1 MRVYIP
7 ALGQVQRFELVP
19 SLLVF
24 SLNPTRLFLL
34 MRRLLHFLT
43 RIPRRLLVGVVRGY
57 QLLVSPHMPR
67 TCRYHPTCSEYAV
80 KAFRTYGAMKGLI
93 LTLHRLAR
101 CHPWGGHGYDPPRW
115 FGEDASEAEPP
126 PRSPSEDSVSAAP

>member
-1 MRVYIP
+1 
-7 ALGQVQRFELVP
+7 
-19 SLLVF
+19 
-24 SLNPTRLFLL
+24 
-34 MRRLLHFLT
+34 MRRLLHVLV
-43 RIPRRLLVGVVRGY
+43 RIPRRLFVGIVRGY

-80 KAFRTYGAMKGLI
+80 QAFRKYGAVKGLI

-115 FGEDASEAEPP
+115 FGEESPRAERTAGPEP
-126 PRSPSEDSVSAAP
+126 EDSVRAAQ